1 MFGSALRRTHLIP
14 YAAKDAGPRRL
25 REDALRSDSNEAVV
39 PFTMQPPLPAFF
51 SVDFEVI
58 DIY

>member
-1 MFGSALRRTHLIP
+1 LRRTHLIP